1 MSKMMNATH
10 SSRFGATKYSESTK
24 DKKEKLNLKIPVEK
38 VYKTLNRQDFD
49 LNVKNYWC
57 EYRIKHPPIRRT
69 NHVGFLFE
77 DYYYIFGGRDIN
89 RKKMNDMYRF
99 NLNLKDNQQE
109 SQQDTKK
116 DTEQKWELVENTGDI
131 PEPLAEHKGVLFNSY
146 FYLFG
151 GVNQSEEVSNNLY
164 IYSIKDRQWIKNE
177 YPENV
182 VPPRTGHSMSLVGDK
197 IVVFGGFDKGI
208 FSNSIYIYDINE
220 DSWDNDEKKEGDN
233 ELLKEGQETYEENT
247 VDESIIKPDP
257 RINHSQITVNT
268 SILIYGGVDKDGKY
282 FDDMWT
288 YDLVTKYWKKI
299 AINGE
304 IPKARQGHSAL
315 LIDNDQ
321 MLIFGGKIGNIFE
334 INEFWKFDLNTK
346 RFSIIQ
352 GTLLQREGFTQQF
365 KPKIIIETSTNHNP
379 YQTFYKLKKVQ
390 IKTENDDNFNKTNGF
405 NKNKEKNNPYE
416 DIIMG
421 DNKARNIN
429 NSLIYKIVPEDVNY
443 INNLYEC
450 NKNLTFTRFK
460 YGEVPLPR
468 DGHTAFMYKG
478 KMFIF
483 GGDRN
488 KYPFNDVYFF
498 DFEKEKNDA
507 ENREKT
513 ISKKENS
520 ILDNES
526 HHSQISKFNKKSE
539 H

>member
-10 SSRFGATKYSESTK
+10 SSRFRTKYSESK
-24 DKKEKLNLKIPVEK
+24 EKKEKVNLKIPVEK

-69 NHVGFLFE
+69 NHVGFLYK

-89 RKKMNDMYRF
+89 RKKMNDMYRL
-99 NLNLKDNQQE
+99 NLNLE
-109 SQQDTKK
+109 
-116 DTEQKWELVENTGDI
+116 DTEQEWEYIENYGDI
-131 PEPLAEHKGVLFNSY
+131 PEPVAEHKGVLYDSSY
-146 FYLFG
+146 YLFG
-151 GVNQSEEVSNNLY
+151 GVNQSEEVSNTLY
-164 IYSIKDRQWIKNE
+164 IYSIEDQQWIRNDF
-177 YPENV
+177 PENV
-182 VPPRTGHSMSLVGDK
+182 IPPRTGHSMSLVGDK
-197 IVVFGGFDKGI
+197 IVIFGGFDKGV
-208 FSNSIYIYDINE
+208 FSNSVYIYNIKEN
-220 DSWDNDEKKEGDN
+220 SWENNDKTENDN
-233 ELLKEGQETYEENT
+233 ELLEEGQEVIEKKSGEEDNIFAP
-247 VDESIIKPDP
+247 EP
-257 RINHSQITVNT
+257 RINHSQISVNT

-288 YDLVTKYWKKI
+288 YDILNKVWQKVE
-299 AINGE
+299 INGE
-304 IPKARQGHSAL
+304 VPKARQGHSAL
-315 LIDNDQ
+315 LIENDQ

-352 GTLLQREGFTQQF
+352 GTLLQREGFTQQY

-390 IKTENDDNFNKTNGF
+390 IRTETDDIFNKTNGF
-405 NKNKEKNNPYE
+405 NKNKEKKNPYE

-421 DNKARNIN
+421 DNKARNIK
-429 NSLIYKIVPEDVNY
+429 NSLIYKIVPEDVTY
-443 INNLYEC
+443 INNLAES
-450 NKNLTFTRFK
+450 NKNLKFERFK

-468 DGHTAFMYKG
+468 DGHTAFMYNG
-478 KMFIF
+478 NMFIF

-498 DFEKEKNDA
+498 DFVKEKNDL
-507 ENREKT
+507 ENKEKN
-513 ISKKENS
+513 SPKNENFE
-520 ILDNES
+520 NES
-526 HHSQISKFNKKSE
+526 HHSQASASKHNKKSE